1 MTIACCPNIQ
11 FLNHSTFFVSRQLHR
26 DAFHAL
32 LNQVLIIEYVSSPLH
47 FCGLT
52 LDLNTVDKRLHL
64 SEGKTA
70 ADTVQLY
77 HAHPDRCDREPQLLC
92 RESVCGCCYCQTC
105 IYGYRHFIHF
115 KTVATEMEI
124 QCLST

>member
-11 FLNHSTFFVSRQLHR
+11 FLNHYKCIVSKPLHR

-32 LNQVLIIEYVSSPLH
+32 LNQVPIIVYVSSPLD

-64 SEGKTA
+64 SEGN
-70 ADTVQLY
+70 TVQLY
-77 HAHPDRCDREPQLLC
+77 HAHPDRCDREPQVLC
-92 RESVCGCCYCQTC
+92 RESVCGCCYCQKLITK
-105 IYGYRHFIHF
+105 H
-115 KTVATEMEI
+115 
-124 QCLST
+124 Q